1 MTQTID
7 NKIRRGFSEAA
18 KEYDRFSG
26 LHREIADKLLAQI
39 SKETTPLA
47 LLDVGCGTGYLTGK
61 VKDCFPQSR
70 IVGLDFA
77 EGMLKMARC
86 KRKDVSWVL
95 ADGNHLPFLGRRFDI
110 VISNLA
116 YQWAGDLSRAF
127 SEARRVLLPNGVFAC
142 TLFGYNTCQELFQ
155 SLSEVKAGAVQFTR
169 LPEAFQVREAL
180 VISGFKDP
188 VIDSARVKIEFKDM
202 YDLITWLRA
211 IGANTLARKGYVGKE
226 AMIRAAAIYGERFFY
241 RNGVQAT
248 FEVIR
253 VYVKK

>member
-47 LLDVGCGTGYLTGK
+47 LLDVGCGTGYLTVK
-61 VKDCFPQSR
+61 AKDCFPQSS

-77 EGMLKMARC
+77 EGMLKIARC
-86 KRKDVSWVL
+86 KRQDVSWIL
-95 ADGNHLPFLGRRFDI
+95 ADGNHLPFLGRCFDM

-116 YQWAGDLSRAF
+116 YQWAGDLSRVF

-142 TLFGYNTCQELFQ
+142 TLFGFETCQELFQ
-155 SLSEVKAGAVQFTR
+155 SLSEAKAGAVQFTR
-169 LPEAFQVREAL
+169 LPDAFQVREAL

-188 VIDSARVKIEFKDM
+188 VIDSSRVNVQFKDM
-202 YDLITWLRA
+202 YDLITWLRS
-211 IGANTLARKGYVGKE
+211 IGANTLSRKGYVGKE
-226 AMIRAAAIYGERFFY
+226 ALARAAAIYSERFFS
-241 RNGVQAT
+241 RNGVQST